1 MLKDLTIVPIQ
12 SHEGGNYRFSPV
24 AEFPP
29 RNLVSGE
36 PGGEGFLALV
46 LCLEGALRGACPVC
60 GHSFRAVAG
69 QSLLV
74 SSPAAWPHLESD
86 AATPLRGLLILF
98 DRESLRGCCAAPE
111 AAADGRF
118 QPFFDA
124 EGSHRVQVVP
134 LSVAMGMTVR
144 QVLECPFASP
154 VREIFLQSKALELLA
169 RCLGALE
176 REAMP
181 AGRCRCRLGAVEK
194 ERILQA
200 REILVRDMENPPGI
214 EELAL
219 RVGLSATK
227 LKRGF
232 RQLFGTSVFDYFRNH
247 RLEAARRIL
256 ERSEMN
262 VTGAA
267 LAVGYSNIGHFCAA
281 FKRQFGFNP
290 GHCLRHGAAPAGSDT
305 IR

>member
-1 MLKDLTIVPIQ
+1 MMKNLTIVPIQ
-12 SHEGGNYRFSPV
+12 SHGGGDRRFAPFE
-24 AEFPP
+24 ALLPQ
-29 RNLVSGE
+29 NLVSGSG
-36 PGGEGFLALV
+36 GGEGFLALV
-46 LCLEGALRGACPVC
+46 LCLEGALHGVCPVC

-74 SSPAAWPHLESD
+74 SSPAAWPRLESD

-98 DRESLRGCCAAPE
+98 DRESLRGCCGAPE
-111 AAADGRF
+111 AAANGRF
-118 QPFFDA
+118 EPFFDA

-134 LSVAMGMTVR
+134 LSAAMGMTAR

-169 RCLGALE
+169 CCLGALE
-176 REAMP
+176 REEMP

-256 ERSEMN
+256 ERSETN

-290 GHCLRHGAAPAGSDT
+290 GHCLKYGNPAGASES